1 MCCDRPR
8 ITKGVGTCTARV
20 RTIVTA
26 APPTRVSA
34 CFLPRHCAERGSDS
48 CVMASACFR
57 LKRLLLGPFLSRA
70 PNPPTELSVVP
81 RSDGFDVSWRAGA
94 STSEYNNDRYEV
106 EMAPTSPRL
115 LELLGDA
122 FGSHVQF
129 YSGTDRACSIDRLQ
143 PSQPFSI
150 RARCVNRAGTSRW
163 VAIDAE
169 TCQVP
174 VRCGGVGPDSA
185 YAWDQTPT
193 HVEVRVPVPPTL
205 APRAV
210 DVRVRPRRLE
220 VRLENREVIAGALGG
235 EVTCQ
240 PGDFEW
246 EMRDAAPEDDG
257 DTFPRRA
264 TRELF
269 IVLEKALPADGA
281 VEYDPMRQWDR
292 LFTEPGHAR
301 IDRRAMRWT
310 RDGEW
315 RPPQDAAS
323 PDQVAR
329 ALPDMHVFAQ
339 NQTGVAGRDGELDD
353 WGMDWE
359 KKKKAKKAKQR

>member
-1 MCCDRPR
+1 
-8 ITKGVGTCTARV
+8 
-20 RTIVTA
+20 
-26 APPTRVSA
+26 
-34 CFLPRHCAERGSDS
+34 
-48 CVMASACFR
+48 MASACFR

-122 FGSHVQF
+122 FRSHVQF

-143 PSQPFSI
+143 PSQPFSV
-150 RARCVNRAGTSRW
+150 RVRCVNRAGSSSW
-163 VAIDAE
+163 VTVDAK

-174 VRCGGVGPDSA
+174 IRCGGVGPNAA

-193 HVEVRVPVPPTL
+193 HVEVRVPVPSTL

-220 VRLENREVIAGALGG
+220 VRVEDREVIAGALGG

-246 EMRDAAPEDDG
+246 ETRDTAPDDG
-257 DTFPRRA
+257 AFPKSMSSTA

-269 IVLEKALPADGA
+269 IVLEKALPSDGA

-292 LFTEPGHAR
+292 LFAEPGHER
-301 IDRRAMRWT
+301 IDRRTMRWT
-310 RDGEW
+310 RDCEW
-315 RPPQDAAS
+315 RPPRDAAS

-329 ALPDMHVFAQ
+329 ALPDMRVFAR
-339 NQTGVAGRDGELDD
+339 NQTSVAGRDGELDD

-359 KKKKAKKAKQR
+359 KKKKKKKKTEKKKEKEKDK

>member
-1 MCCDRPR
+1 MICYDDRR
-8 ITKGVGTCTARV
+8 SAD
-20 RTIVTA
+20 
-26 APPTRVSA
+26 A
-34 CFLPRHCAERGSDS
+34 CFGVLPLLRHFAERGSDS
-48 CVMASACFR
+48 CVMASACLR
-57 LKRLLLGPFLSRA
+57 LKRLLLGPLLSRA
-70 PNPPTELSVVP
+70 PNPPTDLRVVP

-94 STSEYNNDRYEV
+94 STSEYNRDRYEV

-143 PSQPFSI
+143 PSQPFSV
-150 RARCVNRAGTSRW
+150 RARCVNRAGASRW
-163 VAIDAE
+163 VAVDAE

-174 VRCGGVGPDSA
+174 VRCGGVGPDAA

-193 HVEVRVPVPPTL
+193 HVEVRVPVPPAL

-220 VRLENREVIAGALGG
+220 VRLENREAVAGALRG

-246 EMRDAAPEDDG
+246 ELRAAPEDGGTDG
-257 DTFPRRA
+257 TGPER
-264 TRELF
+264 TQNERELF
-269 IVLEKALPADGA
+269 IVLEKAVPVDGEI
-281 VEYDPMRQWDR
+281 EYDPMRQWDC
-292 LFTEPGHAR
+292 LFAEPGHGR
-301 IDRRAMRWT
+301 IDRRRMRWT

-315 RPPQDAAS
+315 RPPRDAAS

-329 ALPDMHVFAQ
+329 ALPDMRVFAR
-339 NQTGVAGRDGELDD
+339 NQTGVSGRDGELDD
-353 WGMDWE
+353 WGTDWE
-359 KKKKAKKAKQR
+359 KKKKKKKK

>member
-1 MCCDRPR
+1 MA
-8 ITKGVGTCTARV
+8 GTC
-20 RTIVTA
+20 
-26 APPTRVSA
+26 
-34 CFLPRHCAERGSDS
+34 L
-48 CVMASACFR
+48 R
-57 LKRLLLGPFLSRA
+57 LKRLLLGPLLSRA
-70 PNPPTELSVVP
+70 PNPPTDLSVVP

-94 STSEYNNDRYEV
+94 STSEYNRDRYEV

-115 LELLGDA
+115 LELLGDT

-150 RARCVNRAGTSRW
+150 RARCVNRAGASRW
-163 VAIDAE
+163 VAVDAE
-169 TCQVP
+169 TCAVP
-174 VRCGGVGPDSA
+174 VGCGGVGPDAA

-220 VRLENREVIAGALGG
+220 VCLENREAVAGDLRG

-246 EMRDAAPEDDG
+246 ELRAAPDDVG
-257 DTFPRRA
+257 R
-264 TRELF
+264 RELF
-269 IVLEKALPADGA
+269 IVLEKALPPNG
-281 VEYDPMRQWDR
+281 ETQYDPMRQWDC
-292 LFTEPGHAR
+292 LIDAPGHER
-301 IDRRAMRWT
+301 IDRRRMRWT

-315 RPPQDAAS
+315 RPPQDATTR
-323 PDQVAR
+323 DQVAR
-329 ALPDMHVFAQ
+329 ALPDMHVYAV
-339 NQTGVAGRDGELDD
+339 NQTGVSGRDGELDD
-353 WGMDWE
+353 WGADWE
-359 KKKKAKKAKQR
+359 KRKKKKK